1 VTLTGRIQ
9 ANCPIARGRI
19 TGGIFH
25 IGRTGPLELVIDTG
39 FSGAIALPHP
49 LLKRLA
55 LQFIATD
62 SFTLATGEV
71 IDLPAYAGMV
81 QIGPRRIRTWFIPG
95 DHLIGIDSLRSAF
108 SRMTLDFDRDLVTL
122 V

>member
-1 VTLTGRIQ
+1 MTLTGPIQ

-19 TGGIFH
+19 TRGIIH
-25 IGRTGPLELVIDTG
+25 IGRTGPLELVLDTG

-71 IDLPAYAGMV
+71 IDLPAYAGLV
-81 QIGPRRIRTWFIPG
+81 QIGPRRIRT
-95 DHLIGIDSLRSAF
+95 
-108 SRMTLDFDRDLVTL
+108 
-122 V
+122 